1 MTNTMSTL
9 PQPLGGVVP
18 SPVSP
23 PATSSFSPPSLEEVS
38 PPSVA
43 ESVGS
48 DAESVCPL
56 EVVTVPPIP
65 LKEED
70 EPLSLSPP
78 PAQAMSEPSPTRE
91 HRAIQ
96 VRVRMVEL
104 YPTASAS
111 WRAAGILSA
120 P

>member
-1 MTNTMSTL
+1 
-9 PQPLGGVVP
+9 
-18 SPVSP
+18 
-23 PATSSFSPPSLEEVS
+23 
-38 PPSVA
+38 
-43 ESVGS
+43 
-48 DAESVCPL
+48 
-56 EVVTVPPIP
+56 
-65 LKEED
+65 
-70 EPLSLSPP
+70 
-78 PAQAMSEPSPTRE
+78 MSEPSPTRE